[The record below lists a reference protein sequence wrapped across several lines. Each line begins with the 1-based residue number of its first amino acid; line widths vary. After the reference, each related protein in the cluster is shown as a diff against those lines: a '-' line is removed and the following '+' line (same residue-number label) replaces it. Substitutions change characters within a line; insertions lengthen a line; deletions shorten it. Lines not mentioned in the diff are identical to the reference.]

1 MCHKYGKQNKKQME
15 PKNKTKQKNK
25 DTPPRTVTY
34 PLPNGSCWM
43 MVSSTVSADSFT
55 SVTHAQCE
63 FAVCDEI
70 RVPITELPVL
80 CVLRLT
86 PTEQRCASTGLTE
99 GHQVCVSPHG
109 V

>member
-1 MCHKYGKQNKKQME
+1 MGNRTRNKWSLK
-15 PKNKTKQKNK
+15 KTTKKKKNK

>member
-15 PKNKTKQKNK
+15 
-25 DTPPRTVTY
+25 PPRTVTY

-43 MVSSTVSADSFT
+43 MFTTVSADSFT
-55 SVTHAQCE
+55 SVAHAQCE
-63 FAVCDEI
+63 FAVRDEI

-86 PTEQRCASTGLTE
+86 PTEQRRASTGLTE